1 MYTIKIAHKFPCNA
15 YAKQGNEKLFY
26 CGDVIKRER
35 ETHTH
40 TWLDNVVI
48 FPARDKNGK
57 MFFALPLSHLRQF
70 YGRNNTS
77 CVFRSQK
84 NGIECFT
91 PI

>member
-48 FPARDKNGK
+48 FPARIKTEK
-57 MFFALPLSHLRQF
+57 CFSPFLCH
-70 YGRNNTS
+70 T
-77 CVFRSQK
+77 CVSFMAEIIPRVFSDRK
-84 NGIECFT
+84 KT
-91 PI
+91 K